1 MVVPGH
7 PLQPEYA
14 GSNELLADGAHPVLR
29 VDDVLEVLEKL
40 PRIEGARPPRR
51 DAGPDPRRHGDPRTC
66 VLAALDRSPRA
77 PEAVAFDLGLPLG
90 VVLAALTELELLG
103 LARTCPGQRYALP
116 RRPDETDTKDKKIRR
131 GGAVE
136 GGG

>member
-1 MVVPGH
+1 
-7 PLQPEYA
+7 
-14 GSNELLADGAHPVLR
+14 
-29 VDDVLEVLEKL
+29 
-40 PRIEGARPPRR
+40 
-51 DAGPDPRRHGDPRTC
+51 